1 MLNQG
6 VVQVSNVVQTNS
18 ATAEESASA
27 SVELS
32 AQAELLQ
39 EAVRQFRVWVYSDG
53 QGLIVV
59 LRQVLGRI
67 WVCSGGC
74 WSFII

>member
-1 MLNQG
+1 MASLVSEIADASVKQNSSLQMLNQG

-39 EAVRQFRVWVYSDG
+39 EAVRQFKV
-53 QGLIVV
+53 
-59 LRQVLGRI
+59 
-67 WVCSGGC
+67 
-74 WSFII
+74 